1 MRHAVSGRKFDMPT
15 GHRKALFRGLVRSL
29 FLHEKIKTTV
39 PRAKEVRPLAER
51 MITLAKHGIVNQDGS
66 PEARLR
72 AVNARRRVLRF
83 ITDKDVVEKLF
94 AEIAP
99 RYVSRPGGYTRIVRV
114 GRRLGDGAEL
124 AVLELV

>member
-114 GRRLGDGAEL
+114 GRRLGDGAEM

>member
-1 MRHAVSGRKFDMPT
+1 MRHAVSGRQFDMPT

-114 GRRLGDGAEL
+114 GRRLGDGAEM

>member
-124 AVLELV
+124 AVLELI

>member
-94 AEIAP
+94 ADIAP

-114 GRRLGDGAEL
+114 GRRLGDGAEM

>member
-15 GHRKALFRGLVRSL
+15 GHRKALLRGLVRSL

-72 AVNARRRVLRF
+72 AVNARRRVLRL